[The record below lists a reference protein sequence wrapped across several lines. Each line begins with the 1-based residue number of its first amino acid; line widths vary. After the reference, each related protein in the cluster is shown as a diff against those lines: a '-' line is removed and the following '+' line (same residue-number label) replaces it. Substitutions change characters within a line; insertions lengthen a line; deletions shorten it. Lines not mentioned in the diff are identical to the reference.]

1 MFRPARRHLVL
12 GGARSGKSRHA
23 EQLLRRR
30 SDVTYVACGPV
41 PDGTDDEWTARVAAH
56 RDRRPADW
64 ATLETS
70 DLAPVLTS
78 PGGPLLIDC
87 LSTWLSTVMDECGVW
102 TGGTAQDA
110 ALAHRVDGLV
120 DTWHA
125 AARPVVAVSNEVG
138 GGVVP
143 ATASGRR
150 YRDELG
156 SLNARLAAASDRVW
170 LVTAGIARRLR

>member
-1 MFRPARRHLVL
+1 MFRPVRRHLVL

-30 SDVTYVACGPV
+30 SDVTYIACGPI
-41 PDGTDDEWTARVAAH
+41 PDGSDDEWTARVAAH
-56 RDRRPADW
+56 RDRRPTGW
-64 ATLETS
+64 TTLETT
-70 DLAPVLTS
+70 DLAPLLTA

-87 LSTWLSTVMDECGVW
+87 VSTWLSTIMDDCAVW
-102 TGGTAQDA
+102 DGGPTQDA
-110 ALAHRVDGLV
+110 ALSERVDGLV
-120 DTWHA
+120 DTWLA
-125 AARPVVAVSNEVG
+125 AVRPVVAVSNEVG

-156 SLNARLAAASDRVW
+156 ALNARLAAASERVW